1 MSMPNKIA
9 DADGVAA
16 DYYDSSDADQFYELV
31 WGGEDIHIGLYDSPD
46 EPIAIASERT
56 VRSLMQLAS
65 PLSEGGC
72 IVDLGSGYGGA
83 SRRLAKFSSRPVQ
96 AVNISVVENQ
106 RHRRLNKEAGLDS
119 RITVHD
125 ASFEQVPLED
135 GCADLVWSQD
145 AILHAGDRS
154 RVMAEVARLLRP
166 GGCFV
171 FTDPMAADGVAMD
184 QLKPIL
190 DRIHLPDLASPDR
203 YRIWGEKVGL
213 TRDVWN
219 DKTTMLVRHYSRVRE
234 ETAKRRLELEKTI
247 SADYL
252 DRMNVGLGHWVDGG
266 EQGRLSWGLMRF
278 RKAA

>member
-1 MSMPNKIA
+1 MPNKIA

>member
-1 MSMPNKIA
+1 MSISKKIA

-31 WGGEDIHIGLYDSPD
+31 WGGEDIHIGLYDTPD

-83 SRRLAKFSSRPVQ
+83 SRRLAQFSSRPVQ

-125 ASFEQVPLED
+125 ASFEQVPLEES
-135 GCADLVWSQD
+135 LV
-145 AILHAGDRS
+145 
-154 RVMAEVARLLRP
+154 E
-166 GGCFV
+166 
-171 FTDPMAADGVAMD
+171 
-184 QLKPIL
+184 
-190 DRIHLPDLASPDR
+190 
-203 YRIWGEKVGL
+203 
-213 TRDVWN
+213 
-219 DKTTMLVRHYSRVRE
+219 
-234 ETAKRRLELEKTI
+234 
-247 SADYL
+247 
-252 DRMNVGLGHWVDGG
+252 
-266 EQGRLSWGLMRF
+266 
-278 RKAA
+278 

>member
-1 MSMPNKIA
+1 MSMPKKIA

-31 WGGEDIHIGLYDSPD
+31 WGGEDIHIGLYDTPD

-83 SRRLAKFSSRPVQ
+83 SRRLAQFSSRPVQ